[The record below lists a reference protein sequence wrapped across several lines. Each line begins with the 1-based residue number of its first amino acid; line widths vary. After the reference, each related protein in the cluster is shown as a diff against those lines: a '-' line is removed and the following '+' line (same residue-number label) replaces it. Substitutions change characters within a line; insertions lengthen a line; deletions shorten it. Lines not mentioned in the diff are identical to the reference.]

1 MRSVSAAFAAAVV
14 TSHRLA
20 TLVTVID
27 EDGVETEVPIIDGAV
42 TLDQQAAVR
51 GRVDLTLVDDGTLDL
66 VPSAPTDLLAPYGN
80 EIRVERGV
88 TFPGGTTEL
97 VSLGVFRI
105 EDAEVEETADSRQIR
120 IAGRD
125 RAARFEDARFEEP
138 YQVAA
143 GTNFATA
150 IEAVLTAA
158 WPDVPTD
165 FTSTSLTTPALIA
178 QEGDDRWAF
187 VQGMA
192 RAMGMALYFNGDGT
206 CVLAPDILSD
216 PVVTLAEGDGGV
228 LLLAGR
234 QWTRQGTFN
243 RVIATGENTGE
254 TAPARGVATDENT
267 LSPTYYFGPFGKA
280 PRFYASPF
288 ITTDAQAEA
297 AAQSI
302 LDRELGTLEQV
313 SFGAFVLPH
322 LEPGDTAR
330 ITREVTGI
338 DEDHVIDSLTIP
350 LAASDSMSGAT
361 RARQVTS

>member
-1 MRSVSAAFAAAVV
+1 VRSVSTAFAAEIVQ
-14 TSHRLA
+14 SHVLA
-20 TLVTVID
+20 TRATVID
-27 EDGVETEVPIIDGAV
+27 GDGVETALPIVEGSV
-42 TLDQQAAVR
+42 TLDQRASVR
-51 GRVDLTLVDDGTLDL
+51 GRCDLTLVDDGTCGL
-66 VPSAPTDLLAPYGN
+66 VPTAPTDLLAPYGN

-88 TFPGGTTEL
+88 AYPDGTSEL

-105 EDAEVEETADSRQIR
+105 EDSEVEETPGSLVIR

-125 RAARFEDARFEEP
+125 RAARLEDARFETP
-138 YQVAA
+138 YQVAS
-143 GTNFATA
+143 GTDYATA
-150 IEAVLTAA
+150 IGAVLADA
-158 WPDVPTD
+158 WPDIPID
-165 FTSTSLTTPALIA
+165 FVSTSLTTPALVA

-187 VQGMA
+187 AQEMA
-192 RAMGMALYFNGDGT
+192 RSMGMALYFNGDGT